1 VFCWQ
6 WAKYTP
12 PADSSQPTTAGQLSL
27 APRTGLSW
35 ERGWLGQSVGAAR
48 PLFLV
53 FSSGTRSDRFLV
65 DSNPGMQLMQ
75 RDLFLEALASGAGE
89 GRLVLQGRSR
99 GIPTYAPPAP
109 GGRTT
114 FLSDRAILREIRSG
128 MGGSSANLLKNI
140 FGSSQKAEGAQS
152 GEAEEENP
160 FAKPAEPETAT
171 QTPVATET
179 SAPEAKPEQKP
190 ATEAKTAPEPKPVEV
205 PTAVTVP
212 LVTTVRPDIML
223 HVDEEGN
230 FTAVPAARLNE
241 QTYETAES
249 GARLYNVLTFT
260 NPAEIPAAIAS
271 ADFNSDGLPDVC
283 FLDARTGMLRL
294 FFGDPAGT
302 YAENMRIEIGSGP
315 RSLAAGDFN
324 GDGRAEIAI
333 SNLGVGTLSYIYFG
347 SANETP
353 SFRSLWIDNY
363 RDYIA
368 ASDTTG
374 SGVADLIGMN
384 FTNAAEVLDSIK
396 GDSVFGWKF
405 SFAPALDC
413 RISTFN
419 GRQLQLNAVLLG
431 SNLTLNLQNLQNQL
445 TNVINVQTRN
455 GIYIIVGDLT
465 YNNSLSVALATLRK

>member
-1 VFCWQ
+1 M
-6 WAKYTP
+6 
-12 PADSSQPTTAGQLSL
+12 
-27 APRTGLSW
+27 
-35 ERGWLGQSVGAAR
+35 
-48 PLFLV
+48 

-75 RDLFLEALASGAGE
+75 RDLFLEALASGSSE

-99 GIPTYAPPAP
+99 GIPTYVPPTT

-128 MGGSSANLLKNI
+128 MGGSSANLLKNL
-140 FGSSQKAEGAQS
+140 FGSSQKADGAQS
-152 GEAEEENP
+152 GEIEVEDENP
-160 FAKPAEPETAT
+160 FARPAEPEAAT

-190 ATEAKTAPEPKPVEV
+190 ATEAKAAPDPKPAEV
-205 PTAVTVP
+205 PPAVPVP
-212 LVTTVRPDIML
+212 LVTTVRPDIMI
-223 HVDEEGN
+223 HVDQEGN
-230 FTAVPAARLNE
+230 LTATPAARLNE

-260 NPAEIPAAIAS
+260 NPAEIPAAMAS

-283 FLDARTGMLRL
+283 FVDTRTGMLRL
-294 FFGDPAGT
+294 FYGDLAGA
-302 YAENMRIEIGSGP
+302 YAESMRIEVGSGP

-333 SNLGVGTLSYIYFG
+333 SNLGVGTLSYIYLG
-347 SANETP
+347 GADETP

-374 SGVADLIGMN
+374 SGVADLIGMS

-405 SFAPALDC
+405 GYKPALDC

-419 GRQLQLNAVLLG
+419 GRQLQLNAVLFG
-431 SNLTLNLQNLQNQL
+431 SNLSLNLQNLQNQL
-445 TNVINVQTRN
+445 TNVINVQTRSS
-455 GIYIIVGDLT
+455 IYIIVGDLT